1 MGDALHTPGLA
12 LCARA
17 GDIHDIAP
25 SGRSGLAEATSPRV
39 ETKGGVAEPRGNY
52 ALRIE
57 YSGAKS
63 ENSSYFGIFNS
74 RRVKIGLYPHEVGK
88 IGLIR
93 PIFSCFCAISG
104 Y

>member
-1 MGDALHTPGLA
+1 VD
-12 LCARA
+12 RY
-17 GDIHDIAP
+17 IAP
-25 SGRSGLAEATSPRV
+25 SPLALPEAL
-39 ETKGGVAEPRGNY
+39 GGVAEPRGNY